1 MREEEYRFQE
11 QEESYDG
18 YFEVLELPP
27 GSTPSEVRTAYI
39 HLKELYS
46 TDSIVLSP
54 LESELSDDWRQHV
67 LERIEEAYAKLKEH
81 FERTPPVQKQWT
93 SRQEA
98 VRAEE
103 VETGEIFSGE
113 ALMRLREK
121 RGVEIHELALATKI
135 NRQHLKNIEAEKYS
149 ALPEKVYLR
158 GYLAAYAKHLSID
171 PGKVVSD
178 YMARYNA
185 WERLNAGSQT

>member
-11 QEESYDG
+11 QEENYDG

-27 GSTPSEVRTAYI
+27 GSSPSEVRTAYI

-54 LESELSDDWRQHV
+54 LESELSDEWRQHV
-67 LERIEEAYAKLKEH
+67 LERIEEAYAKLKEL
-81 FERTPPVQKQWT
+81 FERTPAARRQW
-93 SRQEA
+93 SPREDA
-98 VRAEE
+98 FRAEE
-103 VETGEIFSGE
+103 VEAGEIFSGE

-121 RGVEIHELALATKI
+121 RGVEIHELSMATKI

-149 ALPEKVYLR
+149 ALPEKVFLK

-171 PGKVVSD
+171 PRKVVSD

-185 WERLNAGSQT
+185 WERLNTSTQT